1 MFAQSFANN
10 KSIQAGQQEVE
21 EDQVGSERNSFL
33 DGIDPIGGGSD
44 RKTVALEIETQEAK
58 KVFIVVNQQ
67 YFLSHRQAGQPQTSA
82 KKQHK

>member
-1 MFAQSFANN
+1 
-10 KSIQAGQQEVE
+10 
-21 EDQVGSERNSFL
+21 
-33 DGIDPIGGGSD
+33 
-44 RKTVALEIETQEAK
+44 VALEIETQEAK